1 MEQDAG
7 EAPVETLVT
16 TTMMM
21 IMVVMVV
28 VVVVVVMMMI
38 TTIRMLTTTCSV
50 VKCTNW
56 SFRHTACCSA
66 PVRRDRGSCCRSCTC
81 RQQRQRVHDGGRKCG
96 GNVNRC
102 VRGSY
107 STRRCRGEG
116 GGYRL
121 CIWWLY
127 AWSDHKSHTSHVTR
141 HTSLSTPNTPPAC
154 CMLSSYN

>member
-16 TTMMM
+16 TTMLM

-38 TTIRMLTTTCSV
+38 TTIRMLTTTTTTCSV
-50 VKCTNW
+50 VKCTSW

-116 GGYRL
+116 GGVQVVHLVAVRL
-121 CIWWLY
+121 
-127 AWSDHKSHTSHVTR
+127 V
-141 HTSLSTPNTPPAC
+141 
-154 CMLSSYN
+154 